1 MAQYTTNYNLTKIDL
16 TDAPPDITVLNPNW
30 DTIDETLKTIA
41 DNLQEMDFDE
51 LANKYGVTETYPDA
65 DTGTITATVGSG
77 SPVTATRS
85 TVVSEADGVTTYVET
100 TTIDGEET
108 VRTWTEGETT
118 ASMEVSA
125 GD

>member
-1 MAQYTTNYNLTKIDL
+1 MNTSEILGLNLPQDSDPSAVGPLNENFLALEKAIATFDHLCQTYGSTT
-16 TDAPPDITVLNPNW
+16 
-30 DTIDETLKTIA
+30 
-41 DNLQEMDFDE
+41 
-51 LANKYGVTETYPDA
+51 TYPDA

-77 SPVTATRS
+77 SPVIATRS

-118 ASMEVSA
+118 ASMEV
-125 GD
+125 GDE

>member
-1 MAQYTTNYNLTKIDL
+1 MQTTKIFGFQKPEVADQ
-16 TDAPPDITVLNPNW
+16 AKPDPFNAN
-30 DTIDETLKTIA
+30 A
-41 DNLQEMDFDE
+41 DGTEELLATFDR
-51 LANKYGVTETYPDA
+51 LVQLYGVSESYPDA

-100 TTIDGEET
+100 TTIAGEET

>member
-1 MAQYTTNYNLTKIDL
+1 MGS
-16 TDAPPDITVLNPNW
+16 
-30 DTIDETLKTIA
+30 
-41 DNLQEMDFDE
+41 
-51 LANKYGVTETYPDA
+51 ANKTKALQLPQWLGNEYFERLDMNGAFSNIEKAVATFDYLARTYGVSESYPDA
-65 DTGTITATVGSG
+65 DTGTITATVASG

-118 ASMEVSA
+118 ASMEVGS
-125 GD
+125 DE

>member
-1 MAQYTTNYNLTKIDL
+1 MGS
-16 TDAPPDITVLNPNW
+16 
-30 DTIDETLKTIA
+30 
-41 DNLQEMDFDE
+41 
-51 LANKYGVTETYPDA
+51 ANKTKALQLPQWLGNEYFERLDMNGAFSNIEKAVATFDYLARTYGVSESYPDA
-65 DTGTITATVGSG
+65 DTGTITATVASG

-100 TTIDGEET
+100 TTIDGETT
-108 VRTWTEGETT
+108 VRTWTEGTTT

>member
-1 MAQYTTNYNLTKIDL
+1 MGS
-16 TDAPPDITVLNPNW
+16 
-30 DTIDETLKTIA
+30 
-41 DNLQEMDFDE
+41 
-51 LANKYGVTETYPDA
+51 ANKTKALQLPQWLGNEYFERLDMNGAFSNIEKAVATFDYLARTYGVSESYPDA
-65 DTGTITATVGSG
+65 DIGTITATVASG

-108 VRTWTEGETT
+108 VRTWTEGTTT